1 MTIVVA
7 MQCQCTVGH
16 PGPSPEQSEIIP
28 LRICNALVRGPR
40 VSVVASVQCTR
51 PRSVCGHPGSGRAQ
65 AQERPPSPSPP
76 PCVILFSP

>member
-1 MTIVVA
+1 

-16 PGPSPEQSEIIP
+16 PGPSPEQSEII
-28 LRICNALVRGPR
+28 LRGDCICNALVRGPR
-40 VSVVASVQCTR
+40 VSVVASVRCTR